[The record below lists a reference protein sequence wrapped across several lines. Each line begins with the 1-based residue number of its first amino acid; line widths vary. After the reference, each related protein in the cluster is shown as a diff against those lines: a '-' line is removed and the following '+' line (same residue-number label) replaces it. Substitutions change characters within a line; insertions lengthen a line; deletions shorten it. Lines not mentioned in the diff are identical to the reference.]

1 MKITTTLATTLG
13 LLVSAVAFAASVNFA
28 DLDTDKNGT
37 LSVAEASVVAA
48 LAEQFEKLDLDKDGQ
63 LTEAEFANFAE

>member
-1 MKITTTLATTLG
+1 MNKLTQLLA
-13 LLVSAVAFAASVNFA
+13 VSAVLASSAAMAAGFA

-48 LAEQFEKLDLDKDGQ
+48 LAEQFEELDLDKDGQ